1 MRRHQWAT
9 LCTLLAALSLIAL
22 TASGCTDE
30 EETISADVSGDA
42 TSADTSGST
51 SADTSGSTSADVTGS
66 DASTSGTTSTDT
78 SGGTTSADTSGTVQD
93 TNVPVDTI
101 TNLDTTPDTAD
112 VDPDTA
118 DVDPDTADVDPDTA
132 DVDPDTAD
140 VDPDTDTETDV
151 DDADVPPGPTYTND
165 IQAIY
170 QANCSSCHTRQT
182 GCSGGVCFGAF
193 YTESQRASNVCA
205 GLTVAECTL
214 IRIENGSMP
223 LGGGIVSAADRALIQ
238 EWINAGMPE

>member
-1 MRRHQWAT
+1 VDPDT
-9 LCTLLAALSLIAL
+9 
-22 TASGCTDE
+22 
-30 EETISADVSGDA
+30 ADVD
-42 TSADTSGST
+42 
-51 SADTSGSTSADVTGS
+51 
-66 DASTSGTTSTDT
+66 
-78 SGGTTSADTSGTVQD
+78 
-93 TNVPVDTI
+93 
-101 TNLDTTPDTAD
+101 PDTAD

-140 VDPDTDTETDV
+140 VDPDTDID

-170 QANCSSCHTRQT
+170 QASCSSCHTRQT

-193 YTESQRASNVCA
+193 YTESQRASNVCT

-223 LGGGIVSAADRALIQ
+223 LGGGFISAADRALIQ